1 MISQLPEK
9 SIPDWLAKISQSTIT
24 IDPFPLTQLLEDSLY
39 YPSSGFD
46 RDPVKYLSG
55 NILSFIYVDYGRSHD
70 EFENEIIKRGF
81 RGYECVATR
90 SVTEQELTP
99 RGWRPIQPDRD
110 HIDYDPLVYP
120 DNSDFTIEGLKI
132 FGIDREALQ
141 KERDTAER
149 MEILSKDKLPRLQE
163 KMEQESEHLAFLKR
177 EILNEKLREEEK
189 SDFQQDMKWIEA
201 KIEDVR
207 LQIEDAR
214 QDYNESEC
222 ENLEAATRKLYPMGD
237 WWNEKKPYCSWSIFQ
252 LRGDVPAIHGPPRFS
267 LLYLCADGV
276 AAFQALYYA
285 NSASPKAVA
294 VIQPGT
300 AFGGNW
306 TDFENPSGIF
316 ADTVLGNPQGSPQ
329 ILLNKS
335 AGYSFGEQCCWP
347 SYTELIC
354 FLDISDRGIGV
365 FVEKDKPGSALES
378 NSND

>member
-1 MISQLPEK
+1 MISQLPK
-9 SIPDWLAKISQSTIT
+9 ISVPDWLAKISQSTIT

-99 RGWRPIQPDRD
+99 RGWRPRQPDRD

-120 DNSDFTIEGLKI
+120 YNSDFTIEGLKI

-163 KMEQESEHLAFLKR
+163 KMEQESEGLAFLKR

-189 SDFQQDMKWIEA
+189 SDFI
-201 KIEDVR
+201 
-207 LQIEDAR
+207 
-214 QDYNESEC
+214 
-222 ENLEAATRKLYPMGD
+222 
-237 WWNEKKPYCSWSIFQ
+237 
-252 LRGDVPAIHGPPRFS
+252 
-267 LLYLCADGV
+267 
-276 AAFQALYYA
+276 
-285 NSASPKAVA
+285 
-294 VIQPGT
+294 
-300 AFGGNW
+300 
-306 TDFENPSGIF
+306 
-316 ADTVLGNPQGSPQ
+316 
-329 ILLNKS
+329 
-335 AGYSFGEQCCWP
+335 
-347 SYTELIC
+347 
-354 FLDISDRGIGV
+354 
-365 FVEKDKPGSALES
+365 
-378 NSND
+378 

>member
-1 MISQLPEK
+1 MISRLPEK
-9 SIPDWLAKISQSTIT
+9 SVPDWLAKISQSTIT

-39 YPSSGFD
+39 YPSSRFD

-99 RGWRPIQPDRD
+99 RGWRPRQPDRD

-149 MEILSKDKLPRLQE
+149 MEILSKDKLPRLQV
-163 KMEQESEHLAFLKR
+163 KMEQKSEQLAILKR

-189 SDFQQDMKWIEA
+189 SDFQQEMEWI
-201 KIEDVR
+201 KKNIEDVR
-207 LQIEDAR
+207 KEIEEAR
-214 QDYNESEC
+214 QEC
-222 ENLEAATRKLYPMGD
+222 EYLEATTSKLHLMGE
-237 WWNEKKPYCSWSIFQ
+237 WRGNEKKPYCSWSIFQ
-252 LRGDVPAIHGPPRFS
+252 LREDVPAINGPPRFS

-316 ADTVLGNPQGSPQ
+316 ADTVLGNPQGRPQ
-329 ILLNKS
+329 ILLNKGT
-335 AGYSFGEQCCWP
+335 GYSFREHCCWP

-365 FVEKDKPGSALES
+365 FVEKDKPGSAPES